1 MAVAANAFSP
11 KQFSFLIAEQDD
23 WGTHAVDES
32 SPNNNLV
39 ALDVDSIGSPTLGIV
54 QGLDVRSGSRVL
66 QATDFFQDIKGSP
79 KEMTVSG
86 TATTEGLDILLANLT
101 GEALASASG
110 VYSIASNIASS
121 TLTAAT
127 TNQTGEQLLSIVYK
141 SGYGT
146 DADLSFKD
154 CFCTN
159 LVLSGDAGSE
169 GGRIKFSATFKTG
182 SLVTDLT
189 DATTSID
196 TAITANDYF
205 MSAWDADDRIIAGTA
220 NALVFSFSLN
230 LTNDV
235 VFAGLTSTG
244 FEVATRAGEISATA
258 DFTVKYDS
266 TFSALFQSFNGQTA
280 GASTGATL
288 MNNDASLTDAYFG
301 FKMASSVLTNV
312 GFSEGDMM
320 QLDCSVK
327 AVGAGIGSG
336 TALVEVAC

>member
-1 MAVAANAFSP
+1 MAVASNAFSP

-32 SPNNNLV
+32 SPNNDLV
-39 ALDVDSIGSPTLGIV
+39 ALDVDSIGSPTLGVI
-54 QGLDVRSGSRVL
+54 QNLDTRSGSRVL
-66 QATDFFQDIKGSP
+66 QATDFFQDIKSSV
-79 KEMTVSG
+79 KELTVSG
-86 TATTEGLDILLANLT
+86 TATTEGLDILLANIT
-101 GEALASASG
+101 GEGSGSASG

-121 TLTAAT
+121 TLTAQT
-127 TNQTGEQLLSIVYK
+127 TNQTSEQLLSIVYK

-146 DADLSFKD
+146 NADLSFKD

-159 LVLSGDAGSE
+159 LTLSGDAGTE

-182 SLVTDLT
+182 SLAASLA
-189 DATTSID
+189 DATTTID

-205 MSAWDADDRIIAGTA
+205 MSNWDADDRIIAGTA

-244 FEVATRAGEISATA
+244 YESASRVGEISALA
-258 DFTVKYDS
+258 DFTIKYDS
-266 TFSALFQSFNGQTA
+266 TFSGFFNTFNSQTA

-288 MNNDASLTDAYFG
+288 MNHQSTLDNANFG
-301 FKMASSVLTNV
+301 FKMARSALTNV
-312 GFSEGDMM
+312 AFSEGDMM

-327 AVGAGIGSG
+327 ALGAGIGSS
-336 TALVEVAC
+336 TALVEIAC

>member
-110 VYSIASNIASS
+110 VYSIASNIAPS

-146 DADLSFKD
+146 NADLSFKD

-159 LVLSGDAGSE
+159 LVLSGDAGTE

-182 SLVTDLT
+182 SLVADLT
-189 DATTSID
+189 DATTTID

-220 NALVFSFSLN
+220 NALAFSFSLN

-235 VFAGLTSTG
+235 VFAGLTATG
-244 FEVATRAGEISATA
+244 FEVATRAAEISATA

-266 TFSALFQSFNGQTA
+266 TFSALFESFNGQTA

-301 FKMASSVLTNV
+301 FNMASSVLTNV

-327 AVGAGIGSG
+327 AVGAGITSG
-336 TALVEVAC
+336 TALVEVSC

>member
-1 MAVAANAFSP
+1 MAIAANAFSP

-39 ALDVDSIGSPTLGIV
+39 ALDVDSIGSPSLNVTQSLEP
-54 QGLDVRSGSRVL
+54 RSGSRVF
-66 QATDFFQDIKGSP
+66 QATDFFHDVKGSV

-86 TATTEGLDILLANLT
+86 TATTEGLDILLANIT

-110 VYSIASNIASS
+110 VYSIASNTSGS
-121 TLTAAT
+121 TLTSAT
-127 TNQTGEQLLSIVYK
+127 ADQTGEQLLSIVYK

-146 DADLSFKD
+146 NADLSFKD

-159 LVLSGDAGSE
+159 LVLSGDAGTE

-182 SLVTDLT
+182 SLATSLA
-189 DATTSID
+189 DATTTID
-196 TAITANDYF
+196 TAITGNDYF

-220 NALVFSFSLN
+220 NALLFNFSLN

-235 VFAGLTSTG
+235 FFSGLTSTG
-244 FEVATRAGEISATA
+244 FESASRIGEPSATA

-266 TFSALFQSFNGQTA
+266 TFSGLFNSFNGQTA
-280 GASTGATL
+280 GSSTGATL
-288 MNNDASLTDAYFG
+288 MNHQASLADANFG
-301 FKMASSVLTNV
+301 FKMASSVLTNAA
-312 GFSEGDMM
+312 FSEGDMM

-327 AVGAGIGSG
+327 AAGAGIGSA
-336 TALVEVAC
+336 TSLIDVAC

>member
-1 MAVAANAFSP
+1 MAIAANAFSP

-23 WGTHAVDES
+23 WGTHAVDEG
-32 SPNNNLV
+32 SPNNDLV
-39 ALDVDSIGSPTLGIV
+39 ALDVDSIGSPSLGVI

-66 QATDFFQDIKGSP
+66 QATDFFQDIKGSV
-79 KEMTVSG
+79 KEMTVTG

-121 TLTAAT
+121 TLTSAT
-127 TNQTGEQLLSIVYK
+127 ADQTGEQLLSIVYK

-146 DADLSFKD
+146 NADLSFKD

-159 LVLSGDAGSE
+159 LVLSGDAGTE

-182 SLVTDLT
+182 SLATSLG
-189 DATTSID
+189 DATTTID

-220 NALVFSFSLN
+220 NALLFNFSLN
-230 LTNDV
+230 LTNEV
-235 VFAGLTSTG
+235 VFSGLTSTG
-244 FEVATRAGEISATA
+244 FEAATRASEISATA
-258 DFTVKYDS
+258 DFTIKYDS
-266 TFSALFQSFNGQTA
+266 TFSGLFNSFNAQTA
-280 GASTGATL
+280 GSSTGATL
-288 MNNDASLTDAYFG
+288 MNHQASLVDANFG

-312 GFSEGDMM
+312 GYSEGDMM

-327 AVGAGIGSG
+327 AVGAGIGSA

>member
-86 TATTEGLDILLANLT
+86 TATTEGLDILLANIT

-110 VYSIASNIASS
+110 VYSVASNIASS
-121 TLTAAT
+121 TLTSAT
-127 TNQTGEQLLSIVYK
+127 ADQTGEQLLSIVYK

-235 VFAGLTSTG
+235 VFAGLTATG

-266 TFSALFQSFNGQTA
+266 TFSALFESFNGQTA

>member
-1 MAVAANAFSP
+1 MAIAANAFSP

-110 VYSIASNIASS
+110 VYSIASNIAPS

-127 TNQTGEQLLSIVYK
+127 VDQTGEQLLSIVYK

-146 DADLSFKD
+146 NADLSFKD

-159 LVLSGDAGSE
+159 LVLSGDAGTE

-189 DATTSID
+189 DATTTID

-235 VFAGLTSTG
+235 VFAGLTATG
-244 FEVATRAGEISATA
+244 FEVATRAAEISATA

-266 TFSALFQSFNGQTA
+266 TFSALFESFNGQTA

-301 FKMASSVLTNV
+301 FNMASSVLTNV

-327 AVGAGIGSG
+327 AVGHGIASA

>member
-110 VYSIASNIASS
+110 VYSIASNIAPS

-146 DADLSFKD
+146 NADLSFKD

-159 LVLSGDAGSE
+159 LVLSGDAGTE

-182 SLVTDLT
+182 SLVADLT
-189 DATTSID
+189 DATTTID

-235 VFAGLTSTG
+235 VFAGLTATG
-244 FEVATRAGEISATA
+244 FEVATRAAEISATA

-266 TFSALFQSFNGQTA
+266 TFSALFESFNGQTA

-301 FKMASSVLTNV
+301 FNMASSVLTNV

-327 AVGAGIGSG
+327 AVGAGITSG